1 MYGKAFGHFAVNGA
15 QERQELLMAVLRQ
28 TRADHRAGEHI
39 ECGEQGGGAVAF
51 VVMSHRLGTA
61 LDHRQRG
68 LGRVQ
73 GLHRQGRQV
82 LRKAPDLGQEIS
94 GSEHDG
100 QHSQVIIPGNF
111 LADVTEWGW
120 PDTPTRRL
128 VFRGDIPRLPQPL
141 PRYLPV
147 DADRRLTEALHASPN
162 TLAASALLLLQQR
175 ACGLRWGTARP
186 RTGLRARNTHT
197 RNEPSRV

>member
-1 MYGKAFGHFAVNGA
+1 M
-15 QERQELLMAVLRQ
+15 
-28 TRADHRAGEHI
+28 
-39 ECGEQGGGAVAF
+39 
-51 VVMSHRLGTA
+51 
-61 LDHRQRG
+61 
-68 LGRVQ
+68 
-73 GLHRQGRQV
+73 
-82 LRKAPDLGQEIS
+82 
-94 GSEHDG
+94 
-100 QHSQVIIPGNF
+100 
-111 LADVTEWGW
+111 ADVTEWGW